1 MHVPQI
7 VFEQET
13 TLPVFLCIRIL
24 NLTDRVSIL
33 IRETILSKSEIK
45 FVIIEIHVN
54 WRVNDILTFD
64 VTYFY

>member
-7 VFEQET
+7 VFEQ
-13 TLPVFLCIRIL
+13 VCIRIL